1 MGRIQDTLIGDVGA
15 CTAGTL
21 EGTICV
27 SFILSI
33 DPGVSNGIS
42 LIVYD
47 GDTHPRLIKA
57 WQFSGGADSLRD
69 WLDSAPLPQSSRGAS
84 FYGIAGTIR
93 NTGTDI
99 ICEAFTARNPRG
111 YHYTTSS
118 LEALVGV
125 GVLIDRRLV
134 DRESKRYRDPNYQYL
149 VGGSDLK
156 DKKRR
161 MHRFLKESGFY
172 VTGKQLGAPDADDAR
187 SAIAHG
193 LAYLAREGHKKTF
206 ELISNWVERNP
217 V

>member
-1 MGRIQDTLIGDVGA
+1 VTNYLLSLDTGISTGVSLLSYTEDTVPA
-15 CTAGTL
+15 L
-21 EGTICV
+21 EG
-27 SFILSI
+27 
-33 DPGVSNGIS
+33 
-42 LIVYD
+42 
-47 GDTHPRLIKA
+47 A

-193 LAYLAREGHKKTF
+193 LAYLAREGHTPTF
-206 ELISNWVERNP
+206 GLISDWVERNP